1 MKGIDRKTGRTI
13 TGWQLFV
20 SHAGDVLT
28 TQLGSREKRRD
39 FGSRCPELRGKNNG
53 PINQMRMRAYV
64 ALAFADPE
72 NGLRDRFQLTNVDVS
87 ATSVG
92 FLVKITGKYDGSVQT
107 FSASV

>member
-20 SHAGDVLT
+20 SHACDVLT
-28 TQLGSREKRRD
+28 TQLGSREKRRN

-53 PINQMRMRAYV
+53 PDNQMLMRAYV
-64 ALAFADPE
+64 ALAFMDSA
-72 NGLRDRFQLTNVDVS
+72 NGLKDRFQLTNVDVAAV
-87 ATSVG
+87 ATG
-92 FLVKITGKYDGSVQT
+92 FSVKITGRYENSVQT

>member
-28 TQLGSREKRRD
+28 TQLGSREKRRN
-39 FGSRCPELRGKNNG
+39 FGSRCPELRGKNNS
-53 PINQMRMRAYV
+53 PDNKMLMRAYV
-64 ALAFADPE
+64 ALAFFDPA
-72 NGLRDRFQLTNVDVS
+72 NGLKDRFQLTNVDVA
-87 ATSVG
+87 ATAAG
-92 FLVKITGKYDGSVQT
+92 FFVQITGKYDGSVQT

>member
-28 TQLGSREKRRD
+28 TQLGSREKRRN

-53 PINQMRMRAYV
+53 PVNQMLMRSYV
-64 ALAFADPE
+64 ALAFMDPA
-72 NGLRDRFQLTNVDVS
+72 NGLKNRFKLTNVDVA
-87 ATSVG
+87 ATATG
-92 FLVKITGKYDGSVQT
+92 FAVKITGEYEGSVQT